1 MNHIVSDNTPTI
13 ETVQEQFSA
22 WRSNRV
28 SKREPIPHH
37 LWQAAAKLC
46 QKHCITYVCRQLRLS
61 FTDLKKRVRKEQTPA
76 IQFMEID
83 MNSLSGRWQIE
94 CSRPD
99 GSQLRVAADNHP
111 LEIGTIVR
119 AFLS

>member
-1 MNHIVSDNTPTI
+1 MNHIVSNNPPAI

-28 SKREPIPHH
+28 NKRERIPLH
-37 LWQAAAKLC
+37 LWQAAAELC
-46 QKHCITYVCRQLRLS
+46 QAHPISHVCRQLRLS
-61 FTDLKKRVRKEQTPA
+61 FSDLKKHIRKEQTPA

-94 CSRPD
+94 CSRSD
-99 GSQLRVAADNHP
+99 GSQLRVTADNHP
-111 LEIGTIVR
+111 LEIETIVR
-119 AFLS
+119 GFLS